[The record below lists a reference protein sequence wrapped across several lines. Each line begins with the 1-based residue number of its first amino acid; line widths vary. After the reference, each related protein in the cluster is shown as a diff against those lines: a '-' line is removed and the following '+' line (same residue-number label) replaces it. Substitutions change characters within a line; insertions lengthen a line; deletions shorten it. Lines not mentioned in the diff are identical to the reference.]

1 MKRKGDGTLEDQK
14 IIALLFERSEQGM
27 TELIAKYGK
36 LLRRIAWNILGNA
49 LDAEECANDT
59 YLSVWNAIPPEQPRS
74 LAAFCCAIARN
85 NALSR
90 YQWDNAQKRN
100 SHYDIALDELGESIP
115 ALGNAESETEARELT
130 DGINRFLAAQRK
142 EDRYLF
148 VRRYYFAD
156 SVAELAAQ
164 TGKSPHSV
172 SVRLF
177 RIREKLQK
185 YLRKEGLLP

>member
-1 MKRKGDGTLEDQK
+1 MEDQK
-14 IIALLFERSEQGM
+14 IISLLFERSEQGM

-36 LLRRIAWNILGNA
+36 LLRRIAGNILGNA
-49 LDAEECANDT
+49 LDAEECVNDT

-74 LAAFCCAIARN
+74 LAAFCCAVARN

-90 YQWDNAQKRN
+90 YQWDNAKKRN

-115 ALGNAESETEARELT
+115 SLGNVESDAEARELT
-130 DGINRFLAAQRK
+130 DGINRFLGTQK
-142 EDRYLF
+142 KDDRYLF

-156 SVAELAAQ
+156 SVNELAAQ

>member
-1 MKRKGDGTLEDQK
+1 M
-14 IIALLFERSEQGM
+14 AHW

>member
-1 MKRKGDGTLEDQK
+1 MDDRK
-14 IIALLFERSEQGM
+14 IIALLFERSEQGI
-27 TELIAKYGK
+27 TELAAKYGK
-36 LLRRIAWNILGNA
+36 LLRHVAGNILGNA
-49 LDAEECANDT
+49 LDAEECVNDT
-59 YLSVWNAIPPEQPRS
+59 YMSVWNAIPPEQPRS

-90 YQWDNAQKRN
+90 YQWDNARKRN

-115 ALGNAESETEARELT
+115 ALGNAESDAEVRELT
-130 DGINRFLAAQRK
+130 EGINRFLAAQK
-142 EDRYLF
+142 KDDRFLF

-156 SVAELAAQ
+156 SVTELAAQ
-164 TGKSPHSV
+164 AGKSPHNV

>member
-1 MKRKGDGTLEDQK
+1 MASTAFWLTN
-14 IIALLFERSEQGM
+14 A
-27 TELIAKYGK
+27 
-36 LLRRIAWNILGNA
+36 RRTA
-49 LDAEECANDT
+49 
-59 YLSVWNAIPPEQPRS
+59 
-74 LAAFCCAIARN
+74 
-85 NALSR
+85 
-90 YQWDNAQKRN
+90 
-100 SHYDIALDELGESIP
+100 
-115 ALGNAESETEARELT
+115 
-130 DGINRFLAAQRK
+130 
-142 EDRYLF
+142 YLF